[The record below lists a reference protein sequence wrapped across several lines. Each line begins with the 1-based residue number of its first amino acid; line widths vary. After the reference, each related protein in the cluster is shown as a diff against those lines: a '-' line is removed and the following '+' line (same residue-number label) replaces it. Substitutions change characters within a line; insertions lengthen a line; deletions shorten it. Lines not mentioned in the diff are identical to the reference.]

1 MARPPE
7 PAGPPDWPARDRRFW
22 LLRAGPVVALFV
34 VGAALV
40 VLADGVAAIIGWGV
54 IGVAFTVAVALVFLE
69 VGLSEDRERE
79 RESAAGRRPRR

>member
-1 MARPPE
+1 MARPPAPQDE
-7 PAGPPDWPARDRRFW
+7 PWRDRRFW
-22 LLRAGPVVALFV
+22 LTRAGPVVALLV
-34 VGAALV
+34 VGALLAL
-40 VLADGVAAIIGWGV
+40 LADGAVAIVGWGV